1 MTAHAPTE
9 SRTVDR
15 TPLPDR
21 CDVTGRR
28 TVAYPSTVTDLDAL
42 VGEWLTLP
50 DLAEALD
57 IEVGKARG
65 LVRDQHVVGIKRGER
80 TTFQVPAKFVLP
92 EVDGRPG
99 VIPTLRGTVM
109 VLSDAGFTEEEIL
122 EWLFTSNDE
131 LGEQPVDALINGKR
145 AAVRRV
151 AQTLL

>member
-1 MTAHAPTE
+1 M
-9 SRTVDR
+9 
-15 TPLPDR
+15 
-21 CDVTGRR
+21 
-28 TVAYPSTVTDLDAL
+28 TDLDAL

-80 TTFQVPAKFVLP
+80 TTFQVPARFVLP

-109 VLSDAGFTEEEIL
+109 VLSDAGFSEEEIL
-122 EWLFTSNDE
+122 EWLFTPNDE
-131 LGEQPVDALINGKR
+131 LGEKPVDALINGKR

>member
-1 MTAHAPTE
+1 MTTHAQDETPIVVACRCRIVAV
-9 SRTVDR
+9 SRSPA
-15 TPLPDR
+15 TPYASP
-21 CDVTGRR
+21 
-28 TVAYPSTVTDLDAL
+28 VTDLDAL

-50 DLAEALD
+50 DLAETLD

-65 LVRDQHVVGIKRGER
+65 LVRDRYVVGTKRGPNKA
-80 TTFQVPAKFVLP
+80 FQVPAKFVLP

-99 VIPTLRGTVM
+99 VIPTLRGTVI

-122 EWLFTSNDE
+122 EWLFTPNDE
-131 LGEQPVDALINGKR
+131 LGELPVDALISGKR

>member
-1 MTAHAPTE
+1 M
-9 SRTVDR
+9 
-15 TPLPDR
+15 PLPDR
-21 CDVTGRR
+21 CGVTDPR

-50 DLAEALD
+50 DLADALD

-80 TTFQVPAKFVLP
+80 TTFQVPARFVLP

-109 VLSDAGFTEEEIL
+109 VLSDAGFTEVEIL
-122 EWLFTSNDE
+122 EWLFTPNDE

>member
-1 MTAHAPTE
+1 MTTDAPPETPIAG
-9 SRTVDR
+9 SA
-15 TPLPDR
+15 PLPDR
-21 CDVTGRR
+21 CGVPERR
-28 TVAYPSTVTDLDAL
+28 PVAYPSTVTDLDAL

-65 LVRDQHVVGIKRGER
+65 LVRDRHVVGIKRGER

-99 VIPTLRGTVM
+99 VIPTLRGTVI

-122 EWLFTSNDE
+122 EWLFTPNDE

>member
-1 MTAHAPTE
+1 M
-9 SRTVDR
+9 
-15 TPLPDR
+15 
-21 CDVTGRR
+21 
-28 TVAYPSTVTDLDAL
+28 TDLDAL

-65 LVRDQHVVGIKRGER
+65 LVRDRHVVGIKRGER

-109 VLSDAGFTEEEIL
+109 VLADAGFTEEEIL
-122 EWLFTSNDE
+122 EWLFTPSDE

>member
-1 MTAHAPTE
+1 VTTDAPHETPMAG
-9 SRTVDR
+9 SD
-15 TPLPDR
+15 PLPDR
-21 CDVTGRR
+21 CRAPSRR
-28 TVAYPSTVTDLDAL
+28 LVAYSSGVTDLDAL

-80 TTFQVPAKFVLP
+80 TTFQVPAAFVLP
-92 EVDGRPG
+92 DVEGRPG
-99 VIPTLRGTVM
+99 VIPTLRGTVI

-122 EWLFTSNDE
+122 EWLFSPNDE
-131 LGEQPVDALINGKR
+131 LGERPVDALINGKR

-151 AQTLL
+151 AQTQL